1 MAERLK
7 ISVIGGGS
15 VYTPELV
22 AGFLSA
28 PGELPVTEIA
38 LMDIDRDRLAT
49 VGGLVQRMARAAQA
63 DLTVTVTTD
72 RGQALDGA
80 RFVIAQL
87 RVGGNAQRVV
97 DETIPVRFGVVG
109 QETTGPGGFAKA
121 LRTVPVLL
129 DIAAEMGR
137 LCPEAWLVNFT
148 NPSGLITEALL
159 RHGRV
164 RTIGLCNLP
173 LTMTMDIARLLDAA
187 PGELFLD
194 YVGLNHLSWVRRVFR
209 DGRDVTGEMMARAV
223 AEARQSPRP
232 GFDPALLEALGMLP
246 CSYLRYYYHHGRV
259 VAEQR
264 TAGRTRGEEVLAIDA
279 DLLERY
285 RDPELAVK
293 PPQLAK
299 RGGAWYSRAAVSVI
313 GAIAGNKREIHIVS
327 CRNQGA
333 VPDLPPES
341 VVEAPCVVGA
351 AGPVPMVTGP
361 LPGAIRGL
369 VQAVKGY
376 EELTIEAAVTGDR
389 RTALAA
395 LLAHPLVP
403 DYEAAQ
409 GLLDAIL
416 AANRPWL
423 PRFFAPRAGRG

>member
-22 AGFLSA
+22 AGFLSTRD
-28 PGELPVTEIA
+28 ELPVGEIA
-38 LMDIDRDRLAT
+38 LMDRDPDRLGI
-49 VGGLVQRMARAAQA
+49 VGGLVRRMVRAAPG
-63 DLTVTVTTD
+63 LTVTTTTD
-72 RGQALDGA
+72 RAQALDGA
-80 RFVIAQL
+80 GFVIAQL

-97 DETIPVRFGVVG
+97 DEKIPVRFGIVG

-129 DIAAEMGR
+129 DIAAEMR
-137 LCPEAWLVNFT
+137 SSCPEAWLVNFT
-148 NPSGLITEALL
+148 NPSGLVTEALL
-159 RHGRV
+159 RHSRV

-173 LTMTMDIARLLDAA
+173 LTMTMDIARLLDA
-187 PGELFLD
+187 PPESLFLD

-209 DGRDVTGEMMARAV
+209 DGRDVTEEMMARAV
-223 AEARQSPRP
+223 TEARANPRS

-246 CSYLRYYYHHGRV
+246 CYYLRYYYHHGRI

-264 TAGRTRGEEVLAIDA
+264 TASRTRGEEVQAIDA
-279 DLLERY
+279 DLLELY
-285 RDPELAVK
+285 RDPELTAK
-293 PPQLAK
+293 PPELAK

-313 GAIAGNKREIHIVS
+313 AAIAGNTRAVHIVS
-327 CRNQGA
+327 SRNQGA
-333 VPDLPPES
+333 VADLPAES
-341 VVEAPCVVGA
+341 VVEVPCVVGA
-351 AGPVPMVTGP
+351 AGPIPMVTGP

-369 VQAVKGY
+369 VHAVKSY
-376 EELTIEAAVTGDR
+376 EQLTIEAAVTGDV

-403 DYEAAQ
+403 DYEVAQ

-416 AANRPWL
+416 TANRGWL
-423 PRFFAPRAGRG
+423 PRFFPRA